1 MNINKDTRIFCSF
14 SKKAGN
20 VGCLFFNN
28 EFKKRDIDA
37 IYKSFSVESIK
48 DAISAAKCLQ
58 FSGFAISM
66 PYKIE
71 VLNYLDDSDITV
83 KKTGSCNT
91 VVLKDS
97 KLYGYNTDYLSIK
110 HFLELYS
117 IKIPFLYILGSGG
130 YSRSV
135 QACCQDMNIPF
146 KVITRENWNEIE
158 TIVNSVIFNCT
169 PLENISISNTNNF
182 IDCIVASETGSILA
196 KKQAELQL
204 EIYIKSSLSG

>member
-1 MNINKDTRIFCSF
+1 MTINKDTRIFCSF

-28 EFKKRDIDA
+28 EFIKRDINA

-58 FSGFAISM
+58 FSGFAVSM

-71 VLNYLDDSDITV
+71 VLSYLDDYDTIV

-91 VVLKDS
+91 VIIKGS
-97 KLYGYNTDYLSIK
+97 RLYGYNTDYLSIK

-117 IKIPFLYILGSGG
+117 IQIPFLYILGDGG
-130 YSRSV
+130 YSKTL
-135 QACCQDMNIPF
+135 QTCCVDMNIPF
-146 KVITRENWNEIE
+146 KVIRRENWNEIE
-158 TIVNSVIFNCT
+158 TIDNSVIFNCT
-169 PLENISISNTNNF
+169 PVENISIKNTNKY
-182 IDCIVASETGSILA
+182 IDCIVTSETGSLLA

-204 EIYIKSSLSG
+204 ELYIKSIL

>member
-1 MNINKDTRIFCSF
+1 MTINKDTCIFCSF
-14 SKKAGN
+14 SKRAGN

-58 FSGFAISM
+58 FSGFAVSM

-71 VLNYLDDSDITV
+71 VINYLDDFDITV

-91 VVLKDS
+91 VLVKDS

-110 HFLELYS
+110 IFLESYS
-117 IKIPFLYILGSGG
+117 MKIPFLYILGDGG
-130 YSRSV
+130 YSKTL
-135 QACCQDMNIPF
+135 QTCCLDMNIPF
-146 KVITRENWNEIE
+146 KVIRRENWNEIE
-158 TIVNSVIFNCT
+158 SIDNSVIFNCT
-169 PLENISISNTNNF
+169 PVESISIKNTNKY
-182 IDCIVASETGSILA
+182 IDCIVTSETGATLA
-196 KKQAELQL
+196 RKQAELQL
-204 EIYIKSSLSG
+204 ELYIKSMV

>member
-1 MNINKDTRIFCSF
+1 MTINKDTRIFCSF

-48 DAISAAKCLQ
+48 DAISAAKCLH
-58 FSGFAISM
+58 FSGFAVSM

-71 VLNYLDDSDITV
+71 VIKYLDDFDITV

-91 VVLKDS
+91 VIIKDS

-110 HFLELYS
+110 FFLESYN
-117 IKIPFLYILGSGG
+117 IQIPFLYILGDGG
-130 YSRSV
+130 YSKTL
-135 QACCQDMNIPF
+135 QKCCLDINIPF
-146 KVITRENWNEIE
+146 KVIRRENWNEIE
-158 TIVNSVIFNCT
+158 TIDNSVIFNCT
-169 PLENISISNTNNF
+169 PVENISIKNTNKY
-182 IDCIVASETGSILA
+182 IDCIVTSETGAILA
-196 KKQAELQL
+196 RRQAELQL
-204 EIYIKSSLSG
+204 ELYIKSMS